1 MEHLIYN
8 KISYD
13 IEKYKEKMIDLNFNV
28 DAVMTGNKYAKIWT
42 E

>member
-13 IEKYKEKMIDLNFNV
+13 IEKYKDLLLEEINSNRKFF
-28 DAVMTGNKYAKIWT
+28 
-42 E
+42 